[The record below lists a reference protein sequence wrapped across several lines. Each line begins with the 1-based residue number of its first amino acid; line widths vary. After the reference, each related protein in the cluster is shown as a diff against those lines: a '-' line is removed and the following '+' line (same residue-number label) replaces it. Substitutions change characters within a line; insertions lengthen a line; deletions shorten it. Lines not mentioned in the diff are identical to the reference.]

1 MLTVSLV
8 IPVLNA
14 ERTLVPCLN
23 ALGQLNPPPLEI
35 ILVDNGSTDGT
46 FPLAK
51 QFQARVANCLILH
64 APKRGAS
71 AARNAGIHAARGDI
85 VAFTDAD
92 CAPRPDW
99 LEHVLQ
105 PFAEAGVGAV
115 AGKIVGATSTSL
127 LELFSALYTLQSSD
141 VPTVHERWT
150 PWAGGFPTA
159 NLAVRRLL
167 LEQLG
172 GFDEDVTIYGEDYDL
187 CARLYEAGSRIAFT
201 PYPSGRPPSP
211 VHTHGSYD
219 AGVRV
224 RSKPRLF
231 DAASSRARRL
241 ARIAAPCRAMEDD
254 RGEYVDRLCIAGQE
268 AGDTSHGR
276 TAVSASLG
284 SRPPLCCMVDL
295 GNEKASDI
303 VRSPS
308 AVHALGTS
316 GLVAAVEVLQHD
328 LGPLV
333 GIMPVWNGVHLTVRL
348 PEGPRVVW
356 RRSP

>member
-1 MLTVSLV
+1 MLTISLV

-14 ERTLVPCLN
+14 ERTLVLCLN
-23 ALGQLNPPPLEI
+23 ALEQLNPQPLEI

-46 FPLAK
+46 LPLAK

-64 APKRGAS
+64 EPKRGAS

-85 VAFTDAD
+85 VAFTDGD
-92 CAPRPDW
+92 CAPRRDW

-105 PFAEAGVGAV
+105 PFAEARVGAV

-159 NLAVRRLL
+159 NLSARRLL

-201 PYPSGRPPSP
+201 PHASVVHHHRSTLTGLMTQAFGFGRSHAYLMQRHRVPGVWLELPRRAVRWRTIAVSMWIDCASPDKKLATLFTAGLLHRSLLVLAPLYGAWLIWDTRRRAIACGAHPPF
-211 VHTHGSYD
+211 THS
-219 AGVRV
+219 A
-224 RSKPRLF
+224 
-231 DAASSRARRL
+231 RL
-241 ARIAAPCRAMEDD
+241 ASLLLLKSCSMTLGRWWGSCRYGA
-254 RGEYVDRLCIAGQE
+254 VCI
-268 AGDTSHGR
+268 
-276 TAVSASLG
+276 
-284 SRPPLCCMVDL
+284 
-295 GNEKASDI
+295 
-303 VRSPS
+303 
-308 AVHALGTS
+308 
-316 GLVAAVEVLQHD
+316 
-328 LGPLV
+328 
-333 GIMPVWNGVHLTVRL
+333 
-348 PEGPRVVW
+348 
-356 RRSP
+356 